1 MYLCIYVFM
10 YLCIKIITHF
20 FILLMC
26 ILFFLKL
33 THYKLSQYF
42 AFLRNATYPKSVGY
56 FFYRKEATMNAL
68 KKLSFCA
75 LLSLGLFA
83 QTAHA
88 ESFLDIADYP
98 SWLKVNFFKHD
109 HYLNQYVGSASI
121 VKERNDFYSNYIL
134 YDDKLP
140 PEKNAE
146 KIALLRA
153 RMNAYSTLE
162 SVLLTTKMHNRI
174 VKALQT
180 KNDAINDLFGLVNF
194 LVSKSILAKRF
205 VDTTNH
211 RVYVMVQFPFIQPE
225 DLIAYFKAKHINLS
239 PTSTTNLS
247 AILNKALFHL

>member
-1 MYLCIYVFM
+1 
-10 YLCIKIITHF
+10 
-20 FILLMC
+20 
-26 ILFFLKL
+26 
-33 THYKLSQYF
+33 
-42 AFLRNATYPKSVGY
+42 
-56 FFYRKEATMNAL
+56 MNAL

-88 ESFLDIADYP
+88 ESLKDITDYP

-109 HYLNQYVGSASI
+109 HYLNQYIGSASI
-121 VKERNDFYSNYIL
+121 VKERNDFYANYIP

-162 SVLLTTKMHNRI
+162 SVLLTKMHNRI
-174 VKALQT
+174 VKELQT
-180 KNDAINDLFGLVNF
+180 KNDAINDLFELVNF

-211 RVYVMVQFPFIQPE
+211 RVYVMVQFPFIQPK
-225 DLIAYFKAKHINLS
+225 DLIAYFKAKHINFS
-239 PTSTTNLS
+239 STSATNLS
-247 AILNKALFHL
+247 ALLNKALFHL

>member
-1 MYLCIYVFM
+1 
-10 YLCIKIITHF
+10 
-20 FILLMC
+20 
-26 ILFFLKL
+26 
-33 THYKLSQYF
+33 
-42 AFLRNATYPKSVGY
+42 
-56 FFYRKEATMNAL
+56 MNAL

-88 ESFLDIADYP
+88 ESLKDITDYP

-109 HYLNQYVGSASI
+109 HYLNQYIGSAII

-140 PEKNAE
+140 PEQNAE
-146 KIALLRA
+146 KIAFLRA

-162 SVLLTTKMHNRI
+162 SVLLTKMRNRI
-174 VKALQT
+174 VKVLQV
-180 KNDAINDLFGLVNF
+180 KNNAINHLFGLVNF
-194 LVSKSILAKRF
+194 LTSKSILAKRF

-225 DLIAYFKAKHINLS
+225 DLIAYFKAKRVDLS
-239 PTSTTNLS
+239 LTSTSKLS
-247 AILNKALFHL
+247 ALLNKALFHI

>member
-1 MYLCIYVFM
+1 
-10 YLCIKIITHF
+10 
-20 FILLMC
+20 
-26 ILFFLKL
+26 
-33 THYKLSQYF
+33 
-42 AFLRNATYPKSVGY
+42 
-56 FFYRKEATMNAL
+56 MNAL

-88 ESFLDIADYP
+88 ESLKDITDYP

-109 HYLNQYVGSASI
+109 HYLNQYIGSAIYRDI
-121 VKERNDFYSNYIL
+121 VKEKNDFYSNYIL

-153 RMNAYSTLE
+153 RMNAYSSLE
-162 SVLLTTKMHNRI
+162 SVLITTKMHNRI
-174 VKALQT
+174 VRVLQA
-180 KNDAINDLFGLVNF
+180 KNDAINDLFELVDF

-225 DLIAYFKAKHINLS
+225 ELIAYFKAKRINLS
-239 PTSTTNLS
+239 STSATNLS
-247 AILNKALFHL
+247 ALLNKALFHI

>member
-1 MYLCIYVFM
+1 
-10 YLCIKIITHF
+10 
-20 FILLMC
+20 
-26 ILFFLKL
+26 
-33 THYKLSQYF
+33 
-42 AFLRNATYPKSVGY
+42 
-56 FFYRKEATMNAL
+56 MNAL
-68 KKLSFCA
+68 KRLSFCT

-88 ESFLDIADYP
+88 ESLKDTINCPD
-98 SWLKVNFFKHD
+98 WLKINLFDEKNPP
-109 HYLNQYVGSASI
+109 NQYVGSASI
-121 VKERNDFYSNYIL
+121 SGKRNDFYANYIP

-162 SVLLTTKMHNRI
+162 SVLITKMRHRI
-174 VKALQT
+174 VKALQI
-180 KNDAINDLFGLVNF
+180 KNNAISYLFGLVDF

-225 DLIAYFKAKHINLS
+225 DLIAYFKAKRINLS
-239 PTSTTNLS
+239 PTNATNLS
-247 AILNKALFHL
+247 ALLNKALFHL

>member
-1 MYLCIYVFM
+1 
-10 YLCIKIITHF
+10 
-20 FILLMC
+20 
-26 ILFFLKL
+26 
-33 THYKLSQYF
+33 
-42 AFLRNATYPKSVGY
+42 
-56 FFYRKEATMNAL
+56 MNTL

-75 LLSLGLFA
+75 LLSLVLFA

-88 ESFLDIADYP
+88 ESLKDITDYP

-109 HYLNQYVGSASI
+109 HYLNQYIGSAII
-121 VKERNDFYSNYIL
+121 VKEKNDFYSNYIL

-153 RMNAYSTLE
+153 KMNAYSSLE
-162 SVLLTTKMHNRI
+162 SVLITTKMHN
-174 VKALQT
+174 VLLKALQA
-180 KNDAINDLFGLVNF
+180 KNDAINDLFELVDF

-225 DLIAYFKAKHINLS
+225 ELIAYFKAKHINLS
-239 PTSTTNLS
+239 PTSATNLS
-247 AILNKALFHL
+247 ALLNKALFHI

>member
-1 MYLCIYVFM
+1 
-10 YLCIKIITHF
+10 
-20 FILLMC
+20 
-26 ILFFLKL
+26 
-33 THYKLSQYF
+33 
-42 AFLRNATYPKSVGY
+42 
-56 FFYRKEATMNAL
+56 MNAL

-88 ESFLDIADYP
+88 ESLKDTINYP
-98 SWLKVNFFKHD
+98 SWLKINLFDEKNPP
-109 HYLNQYVGSASI
+109 NQYVGSASI
-121 VKERNDFYSNYIL
+121 FGKRNDFYSNYIP

-146 KIALLRA
+146 KVALLRA

-162 SVLLTTKMHNRI
+162 SVLITKIHHRI
-174 VKALQT
+174 VKALQV
-180 KNDAINDLFGLVNF
+180 KNNSINHLFGLVDF

-211 RVYVMVQFPFIQPE
+211 RVYIMVQFPFIQPE

-239 PTSTTNLS
+239 STSATNLS
-247 AILNKALFHL
+247 ALLNKALFHI